1 MRNVHQIHLQL
12 IVGGGVI
19 LAIHLCIT
27 GQTSL
32 CLQAQRKL
40 RHLLAVLCGDLRALR
55 TWAHNRQI
63 TLQDVQQL
71 RQLVQA
77 AGADNVT
84 DLCNTV
90 ILVAGGETC
99 HAILFCIHA
108 HGAELQ
114 NLKLLAV
121 LGQTHLLIEGGA
133 TIGLD
138 CNGCDQEQRA
148 QDDQCQ
154 Q

>member
-1 MRNVHQIHLQL
+1 MGNIHQIHLQL
-12 IVGGGVI
+12 IVGGGIV
-19 LAIHLCIT
+19 LAVHLCIA

-40 RHLLAVLCGDLRALR
+40 RHLLAILCGDLRALR
-55 TWAHNRQI
+55 TRAHNRQI

-71 RQLVQA
+71 RQFVQT

-90 ILVAGGETC
+90 ILVGSRKTC
-99 HAILFCIHA
+99 HSVLFCIHLHA
-108 HGAELQ
+108 AEFHDLEF
-114 NLKLLAV
+114 LAV
-121 LGQTHLLIEGGA
+121 LGQAHLFIESGT
-133 TIGLD
+133 TIGFD
-138 CNGCDQEQRA
+138 RNGCDQEQRA